1 VDGLTIREQEDLER
15 LAGAPADDA
24 LPDARPAML
33 TGGDSAD
40 EAPPGD
46 DEVRPEDQPGPA

>member
-24 LPDARPAML
+24 QPDARPAML